1 MDDIVHKI
9 FHRHEHARVVR
20 RGDKDQM
27 ARAEALGEDIARVRD
42 GHVIH
47 LHVPHAELRQLR
59 GQHVRRVLRAAVDG
73 GIGDDDGVVLRRIGR
88 PVDIFVEEP
97 RDILAPDRAVQR
109 ADHLNFKPRG
119 LFEQRLHLRAVFA
132 DDVGIIP
139 AGIGEPF
146 GPEIDL
152 VGVQISVQRAE
163 GAEGVGRIERFGRC
177 VVGDH
182 DLRPVDHRGHD
193 EGEGMPAGRERVH
206 FLDKLQTAVDVKR
219 EEVLHHRA
227 RLGVADDGQLRVAQ
241 DELTDGRGVVRLHML
256 HDEVIELPPA
266 QHMVDVLKEQAA
278 DGLIDG
284 VDQHGFF
291 VQQQVGVIADAVG
304 QRIGIL
310 KQVQPPLTRADP
322 IEIFG
327 HFPDTIHTLGFLS

>member
-1 MDDIVHKI
+1 M
-9 FHRHEHARVVR
+9 F
-20 RGDKDQM
+20 
-27 ARAEALGEDIARVRD
+27 
-42 GHVIH
+42 
-47 LHVPHAELRQLR
+47 
-59 GQHVRRVLRAAVDG
+59 
-73 GIGDDDGVVLRRIGR
+73 
-88 PVDIFVEEP
+88 
-97 RDILAPDRAVQR
+97 
-109 ADHLNFKPRG
+109 
-119 LFEQRLHLRAVFA
+119 
-132 DDVGIIP
+132 
-139 AGIGEPF
+139 
-146 GPEIDL
+146 
-152 VGVQISVQRAE
+152 
-163 GAEGVGRIERFGRC
+163 
-177 VVGDH
+177 
-182 DLRPVDHRGHD
+182 
-193 EGEGMPAGRERVH
+193 AGRERVH
-206 FLDKLQTAVDVKR
+206 LLDELQAAVDVER

-241 DELTDGRGVVRLHML
+241 DELADGRGVVRLHML

-278 DGLIDG
+278 DGLIDS